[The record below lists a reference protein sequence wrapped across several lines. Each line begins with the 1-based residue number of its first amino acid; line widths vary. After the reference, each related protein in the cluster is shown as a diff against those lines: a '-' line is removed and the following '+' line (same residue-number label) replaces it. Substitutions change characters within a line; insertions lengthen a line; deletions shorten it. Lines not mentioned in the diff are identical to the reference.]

1 MNNDNQLRNSPVQK
15 TTFDQKSRNEGF
27 LDGINRNAK
36 SIGLL
41 FTVLVAIVGCFLWL
55 DNQFEKVNSKTNDLR
70 LEVSSELGD
79 LRLEVSSELDDQTR
93 LIRDNKQNLSVLTE
107 RVSNIQEDVEIGWI
121 VA

>member
-1 MNNDNQLRNSPVQK
+1 MNNDSQLRNSPVPIS
-15 TTFDQKSRNEGF
+15 TFDKKSRNGGF

-41 FTVLVAIVGCFLWL
+41 FTVLFTIIGCFLWL

-79 LRLEVSSELDDQTR
+79 QTR

-107 RVSNIQEDVEIGWI
+107 RVSNIQEDVEIIRNRVDSGLDRTSYLP
-121 VA
+121 

>member
-70 LEVSSELGD
+70 LEVSSEL
-79 LRLEVSSELDDQTR
+79 DDQTR

-107 RVSNIQEDVEIGWI
+107 RVSNIQEDVEIIRNRVDSGLDRTSYLP
-121 VA
+121 